1 MTRHSASLSFAGI
14 LLCWSAA
21 FLVFSVLVAGLHASS
36 LMLLA
41 IGVAFFGVA
50 RSFLRGST
58 YWTRFAFPTMLLGA
72 GIAYLMARM
81 HLAVTGGKVAAA
93 TPRGVFLNLAQKP
106 FGPVLCDRSQSTFQH
121 RRAA

>member
-81 HLAVTGGKVAAA
+81 HLAVPSWWLLPIIWLQIAVA
-93 TPRGVFLNLAQKP
+93 VSLL
-106 FGPVLCDRSQSTFQH
+106 VHLL
-121 RRAA
+121 RR